1 MPGIRLL
8 YSAGNPAE
16 RRKACMELSRSRL
29 LPTLTTD
36 KTYGQDI
43 LFSDEKPELGLRV
56 SGLPR

>member
-29 LPTLTTD
+29 LPTLTAD
-36 KTYGQDI
+36 KTYS
-43 LFSDEKPELGLRV
+43 FPFRRKTPNSA
-56 SGLPR
+56 